1 MTLKDR
7 LLSDMRTAM
16 KQKDTVRKTV
26 LSMARAAILQLE
38 KDKRT
43 ELDDQG
49 VMEVIAKEIKSR
61 KEALEMFKQGGRQDL
76 VEKNEK
82 EIEILGEYLPPQLS
96 ESEIREI
103 IKEAIEKVGAA
114 GMKDMGKVMG
124 AVMPQVKGRAEGG
137 TVNRLRSEEH
147 TSELQSR
154 PHLVC

>member
-76 VEKNEK
+76 VEQNEK

-103 IKEAIEKVGAA
+103 IRETIEKVGAA

-137 TVNRLRSEEH
+137 TVNRMVKEM
-147 TSELQSR
+147 LQ
-154 PHLVC
+154 

>member
-1 MTLKDR
+1 MTLKER

-96 ESEIREI
+96 ESEIRKI

-137 TVNRLRSEEH
+137 TVNKLVKEM
-147 TSELQSR
+147 LQ
-154 PHLVC
+154 

>member
-1 MTLKDR
+1 MTLKER
-7 LLSDMRTAM
+7 LLSDMRAAM
-16 KQKDTVRKTV
+16 KDKDTVRKTV
-26 LSMARAAILQLE
+26 LSMARAAILQVE

-49 VMEVIAKEIKSR
+49 VMEVITKEIKSR

-82 EIEILGEYLPPQLS
+82 EIEILSEYLPPQLS

-103 IKEAIEKVGAA
+103 IKEAIERVGAA

-124 AVMPQVKGRAEGG
+124 AVMPQVRGRAEGNI
-137 TVNRLRSEEH
+137 VNKLVKEM
-147 TSELQSR
+147 LQ
-154 PHLVC
+154 

>member
-16 KQKDTVRKTV
+16 KQRDTVRKTV

-76 VEKNEK
+76 VEQNEK

-103 IKEAIEKVGAA
+103 IKETIEKVGAA

-137 TVNRLRSEEH
+137 TVNRLVKEM
-147 TSELQSR
+147 LQ
-154 PHLVC
+154 

>member
-76 VEKNEK
+76 V
-82 EIEILGEYLPPQLS
+82 
-96 ESEIREI
+96 
-103 IKEAIEKVGAA
+103 
-114 GMKDMGKVMG
+114 
-124 AVMPQVKGRAEGG
+124 
-137 TVNRLRSEEH
+137 
-147 TSELQSR
+147 
-154 PHLVC
+154 

>member
-1 MTLKDR
+1 MTLKER

-16 KQKDTVRKTV
+16 KQRDTVRKNV

-43 ELDDQG
+43 DLDDQG

-76 VEKNEK
+76 VEQNEK

-103 IKEAIEKVGAA
+103 IKETIEKVGAA

-137 TVNRLRSEEH
+137 TVNRLVKEM
-147 TSELQSR
+147 LQ
-154 PHLVC
+154 

>member
-1 MTLKDR
+1 MTLKER

-96 ESEIREI
+96 ESEIRKI
-103 IKEAIEKVGAA
+103 IKEAIEKVSAA

-124 AVMPQVKGRAEGG
+124 AVMPQVRGRAEGG
-137 TVNRLRSEEH
+137 PVNKLVKEM
-147 TSELQSR
+147 LQ
-154 PHLVC
+154 

>member
-1 MTLKDR
+1 MTLKER

-16 KQKDTVRKTV
+16 KQRDTVRKTV

-76 VEKNEK
+76 VEQNEK

-103 IKEAIEKVGAA
+103 IKETIEKVGAA

-137 TVNRLRSEEH
+137 TVNRLVKEM
-147 TSELQSR
+147 LQ
-154 PHLVC
+154 

>member
-1 MTLKDR
+1 MPLKER
-7 LLSDMRTAM
+7 LLSDMGAAM
-16 KQKDTVRKTV
+16 KDKDTVRKTV
-26 LSMARAAILQLE
+26 LSMARAAILQVE

-49 VMEVIAKEIKSR
+49 VMEVITKEIKSR

-82 EIEILGEYLPPQLS
+82 EIEILSEYLPPQLS

-103 IKEAIEKVGAA
+103 IKEAIERVGAA

-124 AVMPQVKGRAEGG
+124 AVMPQVRGRAEGNI
-137 TVNRLRSEEH
+137 VNKLVKEM
-147 TSELQSR
+147 LQ
-154 PHLVC
+154 

>member
-1 MTLKDR
+1 MTLKER

-16 KQKDTVRKTV
+16 RKTV

-76 VEKNEK
+76 VEQNEK

-103 IKEAIEKVGAA
+103 IKETIEKVGAA

-137 TVNRLRSEEH
+137 TVNRLVKEM
-147 TSELQSR
+147 LQ
-154 PHLVC
+154 

>member
-1 MTLKDR
+1 MTLKER

-76 VEKNEK
+76 VEQNEK

-103 IKEAIEKVGAA
+103 IRETIEKVGAA

-137 TVNRLRSEEH
+137 TVNRLVKEM
-147 TSELQSR
+147 LQ
-154 PHLVC
+154 

>member
-76 VEKNEK
+76 VEQNEK

-103 IKEAIEKVGAA
+103 IRETIEKVGAA

-137 TVNRLRSEEH
+137 TVNKLVKEM
-147 TSELQSR
+147 LQ
-154 PHLVC
+154 

>member
-1 MTLKDR
+1 MTLKER

-76 VEKNEK
+76 VEQNEK

-103 IKEAIEKVGAA
+103 IKETIEKVGAA

-137 TVNRLRSEEH
+137 TVNRLVKEM
-147 TSELQSR
+147 LQ
-154 PHLVC
+154 

>member
-76 VEKNEK
+76 VEQNEK

-103 IKEAIEKVGAA
+103 IRETIEKVGAA

-137 TVNRLRSEEH
+137 TVNRLVKAM
-147 TSELQSR
+147 LQ
-154 PHLVC
+154 

>member
-1 MTLKDR
+1 MTLKER

-16 KQKDTVRKTV
+16 KQRDTVRKTV

-76 VEKNEK
+76 VEQNEK

-103 IKEAIEKVGAA
+103 IRETIEKVGAA

-137 TVNRLRSEEH
+137 TVNRLVKEM
-147 TSELQSR
+147 LQ
-154 PHLVC
+154 

>member
-76 VEKNEK
+76 VEQNEK

-103 IKEAIEKVGAA
+103 IKETIEKVGAA

-137 TVNRLRSEEH
+137 TVNRLVKEM
-147 TSELQSR
+147 LQ
-154 PHLVC
+154 

>member
-1 MTLKDR
+1 MTLKER

-137 TVNRLRSEEH
+137 TVNSLVKEM
-147 TSELQSR
+147 LQ
-154 PHLVC
+154 

>member
-1 MTLKDR
+1 MTLKER

-49 VMEVIAKEIKSR
+49 VMEVIVKEIKSR

-96 ESEIREI
+96 ESEIRKI
-103 IKEAIEKVGAA
+103 IKEAIEKVSAA

-124 AVMPQVKGRAEGG
+124 AVMPQVRGRAEGG
-137 TVNRLRSEEH
+137 TVNKLVKEM
-147 TSELQSR
+147 LQ
-154 PHLVC
+154 

>member
-76 VEKNEK
+76 VEQNEK

-103 IKEAIEKVGAA
+103 IRETIEKVGAA

-137 TVNRLRSEEH
+137 TVNRLVKEM
-147 TSELQSR
+147 LQ
-154 PHLVC
+154 

>member
-16 KQKDTVRKTV
+16 KQRDTVRKTV

-76 VEKNEK
+76 VEQNEK

-103 IKEAIEKVGAA
+103 IRETIEKVGAA

-137 TVNRLRSEEH
+137 TVNRLVKEM
-147 TSELQSR
+147 LQ
-154 PHLVC
+154 